1 MAGLLNGLIVLDLS
15 RLLPGPY
22 CSMLLADMGCE
33 VIKIE
38 QPGTGDYART
48 LIPIIFE
55 AFNRNKKSISLNLKH
70 PEGRDLFIKLVA
82 QSDIVIE
89 SFRPGVMA
97 RLGIGY
103 KELQKVNNQL
113 IYCAISGYGQDGAYA
128 KRSGHD
134 INYLGVSG
142 LLSLSGS
149 PDGPPFP
156 GVAMPIADL
165 SAGMFAVIGI
175 LAVLHMR
182 NKTGEG
188 QFIDVSMT
196 DGLLSWVGTYLPEH
210 GHLEVSKRTK
220 MGRPGNGVYQTKD
233 EKFITLGAVEDIFW
247 KKLLAALQ
255 LNDLFSGHEF
265 DTFIKRMEQAELLN
279 SAIQEKISTRPAHE
293 WLEIFNNQDIPC
305 GPVNFLDDLESDPY
319 VVSRDLIVKVNTPSL
334 GPLKEVRF
342 PLKFSQATTEIKNPA
357 PALGEHNQEILQRI
371 GLNSNDISDLKKR
384 GVV

>member
-1 MAGLLNGLIVLDLS
+1 METSLEGLTVLDLT

-22 CSMLLADMGCE
+22 CTMLLADMGCE

-55 AFNRNKKSISLNLKH
+55 SFNRNKKSISLNLKH
-70 PEGRDLFIKLVA
+70 PEGRDLFVKLVA

-103 KELQKVNNQL
+103 EGLQKINNRL
-113 IYCAISGYGQDGAYA
+113 IYCVISGYGQDGAYA
-128 KRSGHD
+128 DRSGHD

-149 PDGPPFP
+149 PDGPPAP

-165 SAGMFAVIGI
+165 SAGMFAAIGI
-175 LAVLHMR
+175 LGALHMR
-182 NKTGEG
+182 HKTGEG
-188 QFIDVSMT
+188 QLIDVSMT
-196 DGLLSWVGTYLPEH
+196 DGLLSWMGTYLPEH

-233 EKFITLGAVEDIFW
+233 GKFITLGAVEDAFW
-247 KKLLAALQ
+247 NKLLASLQ
-255 LNDLFSGHEF
+255 LSDRFRGQEF
-265 DTFIKRMEQAELLN
+265 DTFLKRVEHAEMLN
-279 SAIQEKISTRPAHE
+279 RAIQEQILTRPAHE
-293 WLEIFNNQDIPC
+293 WLEIFKDQDIPC
-305 GPVNFLDDLESDPY
+305 GPVNFLDDLEIDPY
-319 VVSRDLIVKVNTPSL
+319 IVSRGLIVGVNTPSFGL
-334 GPLKEVRF
+334 LKEVRF
-342 PLKFSQATTEIKNPA
+342 PLKFSRATTEIKNPA
-357 PALGEHNQEILQRI
+357 PALGEHNQEVLQRV
-371 GLNSNDISDLKKR
+371 GLGSGDIDDLKRR
-384 GVV
+384 GIV

>member
-33 VIKIE
+33 VVKIE

-70 PEGRDLFIKLVA
+70 PEGKDLFVKLAA

-89 SFRPGVMA
+89 SFRPGVME

-103 KELQKVNNQL
+103 KELQKVNSQL
-113 IYCAISGYGQDGAYA
+113 IYSVISGYGQDGAYA
-128 KRSGHD
+128 TRSGHD

-149 PDGPPFP
+149 PDGPPAP

-165 SAGMFAVIGI
+165 SAGMFAAIGI
-175 LAVLHMR
+175 LGALHMR
-182 NKTGEG
+182 HKTGEG

-196 DGLLSWVGTYLPEH
+196 DGLLSWMGTYLPEH

-255 LNDLFSGHEF
+255 LSDRFSGHGF

-279 SAIQEKISTRPAHE
+279 GAIQEKISTRPAHE
-293 WLEIFNNQDIPC
+293 WLEIFKNQDIPC

-319 VVSRDLIVKVNTPSL
+319 IVSRGLIVEVNTPSL

-342 PLKFSQATTEIKNPA
+342 PLKFSRAETEIKNSA
-357 PALGEHNQEILQRI
+357 PGLGEHNQEILRRT

>member
-1 MAGLLNGLIVLDLS
+1 MGTSLEGLNVLDLT

-22 CSMLLADMGCE
+22 CTMLLADMGCE

-70 PEGRDLFIKLVA
+70 PEGKELFIKLAA

-103 KELQKVNNQL
+103 KELQKVNNRL
-113 IYCAISGYGQDGAYA
+113 IYCVISGYGQDGAYA
-128 KRSGHD
+128 TRSGHD
-134 INYLGVSG
+134 INFLGVSG

-149 PDGPPFP
+149 PDGPPAP

-165 SAGMFAVIGI
+165 SAGMFAAIGI
-175 LAVLHMR
+175 LAALHMR
-182 NKTGEG
+182 HKTGEG

-220 MGRPGNGVYQTKD
+220 MGRPGNGVFRTRD
-233 EKFITLGAVEDIFW
+233 DKFITLGAVEDIFW
-247 KKLLAALQ
+247 KKLLVALQ
-255 LNDLFSGHEF
+255 LSDRFSGHEF
-265 DTFIKRMEQAELLN
+265 DTFIKRMEHAESLN

-293 WLEIFNNQDIPC
+293 WLEIFKDQDIPC

-319 VVSRDLIVKVNTPSL
+319 IVSRDLIVEVNTASF

-342 PLKFSQATTEIKNPA
+342 PLKFSRAVTEIRNPA
-357 PALGEHNQEILQRI
+357 PALGEHSQEILQRI
-371 GLNSNDISDLKKR
+371 GLSSDDIDDLKRR
-384 GVV
+384 GIV

>member
-1 MAGLLNGLIVLDLS
+1 MAASLDGLVVLDLT

-22 CSMLLADMGCE
+22 CTMLLADMGCE

-70 PEGRDLFIKLVA
+70 PEGKDLFVKLIA

-97 RLGIGY
+97 RLGLGY
-103 KELQKVNNQL
+103 KELQKVNNRL
-113 IYCAISGYGQDGAYA
+113 IYCVISGYGQDGAYA

-149 PDGPPFP
+149 ADGPPSP

-182 NKTGEG
+182 HKTGEG

-196 DGLLSWVGTYLPEH
+196 DGLLSWMGTYLPEH
-210 GHLEVSKRTK
+210 GHIEVSKRTK
-220 MGRPGNGVYQTKD
+220 MRRPGNGVYRTKD
-233 EKFITLGAVEDIFW
+233 DKFITVGAVEDIFW
-247 KKLLAALQ
+247 NKLLATLQ
-255 LNDLFSGHEF
+255 LSDQFSGQEY
-265 DTFIKRMEQAELLN
+265 DSSTKRIEHAESLN
-279 SAIQEKISTRPAHE
+279 NAIQEKILTRTAHE

-319 VVSRDLIVKVNTPSL
+319 VVSRELIVEVNTPSW

-342 PLKFSQATTEIKNPA
+342 PLKFSKATTEIKNPA

-371 GLNSNDISDLKKR
+371 GLSSGDIRELKRR
-384 GVV
+384 GIV

>member
-1 MAGLLNGLIVLDLS
+1 
-15 RLLPGPY
+15 
-22 CSMLLADMGCE
+22 MLLADMGCE
-33 VIKIE
+33 VVKIE

-113 IYCAISGYGQDGAYA
+113 IYCVISGYGQDGAYA

-149 PDGPPFP
+149 TDGPPFP

-182 NKTGEG
+182 HKTGEG

-210 GHLEVSKRTK
+210 GHIEVSKRTK
-220 MGRPGNGVYQTKD
+220 MRRPGNGVYRTKD
-233 EKFITLGAVEDIFW
+233 GKFITVGAVEDIFW
-247 KKLLAALQ
+247 KKLLATVQ
-255 LNDLFSGHEF
+255 LSDQFSGQEY
-265 DTFIKRMEQAELLN
+265 DTFIKRMEHAESLN
-279 SAIQEKISTRPAHE
+279 SAIQDKILTRTAHE

-305 GPVNFLDDLESDPY
+305 GPVNFLEDLESDPY
-319 VVSRDLIVKVNTPSL
+319 IVSRGLIVEVNTASF

-342 PLKFSQATTEIKNPA
+342 PLKFSQTTTEIKNPA

-371 GLNSNDISDLKKR
+371 GLSSDVISDLKRR